1 MCDVNNN
8 KNKDWERNTS
18 FFYSLRSTKGKTL
31 KVPSRIRLLESSF
44 NYFFYISYF
53 FFQPLSASCRI
64 LAGFLQDSLGD
75 SGCKEVKDGRLQMG
89 SDKRAMWRSVTWE
102 GFQGLT
108 TWVDDDDEDEDE
120 DEDVDVDVDDAV
132 AAAWTPRL
140 WKWLLLWFKLN
151 VAKSPSAMW
160 NKKKKKK
167 INKLNWFLYYF
178 YFFFFRWDHNS
189 LAIACHS

>member
-120 DEDVDVDVDDAV
+120 DVDVDVDDAV